1 MGEDVEEGQ
10 EHEKEELLSRFI
22 VLGDSRLTA
31 QEGQEEREE
40 EREEELWECQFD
52 WGYCPAFSEKVN
64 GHDDD
69 DTDNGEKDVDDDK
82 VVDERQED
90 RRESDEGDVTCVGRE
105 SALSRISRTNP

>member
-40 EREEELWECQFD
+40 EQWGRLFD
-52 WGYCPAFSEKVN
+52 WEYCPAFSEKVN

-105 SALSRISRTNP
+105 SALSRISRTTP